1 MHPWV
6 CQMVSMVKNL
16 SILDFAMECELKT
29 HFLILNK
36 KEWEGSR
43 WDLALKLKSWSSEL
57 HK

>member
-1 MHPWV
+1 
-6 CQMVSMVKNL
+6 MVSMVKNL